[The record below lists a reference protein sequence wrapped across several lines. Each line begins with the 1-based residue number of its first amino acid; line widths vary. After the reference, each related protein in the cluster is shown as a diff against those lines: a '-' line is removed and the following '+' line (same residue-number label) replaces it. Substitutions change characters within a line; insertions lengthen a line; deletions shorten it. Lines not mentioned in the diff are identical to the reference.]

1 MFPSFSLPLQLFQ
14 PVHSFPGPSELIH
27 NLRWSPPRTVV
38 ELFAELFP
46 HLSNL
51 LLLEQNWQ
59 ISLTLY
65 LSEALLY
72 IYVAPAGDLSEC
84 VGGNSTNEESRKLL
98 IPLLALQVLKQ
109 SNALKIPTG
118 VCGTLDAVLREVRLC
133 SLEREGE
140 AKEPQVTSQ
149 LSLSKKREL
158 LATEGRTFLLFF
170 HPSIVLT
177 NSSDDNSNRG
187 PTYLLIP
194 SISFLRLFFP
204 SSKIESRTSSRGP
217 GGGRSR
223 IEGRDTENEVTHS
236 PRTLNLVL

>member
-1 MFPSFSLPLQLFQ
+1 LNLSSRNPSSC
-14 PVHSFPGPSELIH
+14 SAG
-27 NLRWSPPRTVV
+27 
-38 ELFAELFP
+38 
-46 HLSNL
+46 
-51 LLLEQNWQ
+51 LEA
-59 ISLTLY
+59 I
-65 LSEALLY
+65 
-72 IYVAPAGDLSEC
+72 EC
-84 VGGNSTNEESRKLL
+84 LEDPDRSMRFFECR
-98 IPLLALQVLKQ
+98 
-109 SNALKIPTG
+109 
-118 VCGTLDAVLREVRLC
+118 CGEVRLC

-158 LATEGRTFLLFF
+158 LATEGRILLLFF

-187 PTYLLIP
+187 LAYLLIQP
-194 SISFLRLFFP
+194 ISFLRLFFP